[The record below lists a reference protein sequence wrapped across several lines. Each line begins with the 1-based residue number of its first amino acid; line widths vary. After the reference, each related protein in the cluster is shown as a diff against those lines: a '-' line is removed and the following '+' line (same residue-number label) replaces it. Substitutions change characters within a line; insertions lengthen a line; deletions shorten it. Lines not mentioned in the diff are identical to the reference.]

1 MPGGDFMGPYFWG
14 GVPFDGPYGMTA
26 GLIPRLDSDLRE
38 LPEEVREALELH
50 HDEIYSAADL
60 RDMAEDL
67 MLRR

>member
-1 MPGGDFMGPYFWG
+1 MGPYFWG
-14 GVPFDGPYGMTA
+14 GVPFNEPFGISG
-26 GLIPRLDSDLRE
+26 GLIPRLDPDLRE

-50 HDEIYSAADL
+50 RDEIYSAADL